1 MRPEAE
7 DNERQAS
14 SPNCRGWCICRDAGA
29 PDRGDDYVHEAIPS
43 LVPSIALEYSTD
55 EAGSILH
62 HPTATELTLVRYQY
76 RTGDDTWL
84 YIGYGSQGLDVTLE
98 SARRLMRVLEQY
110 MAVAEEE

>member
-14 SPNCRGWCICRDAGA
+14 SPNCPGWCICHDAGA

-43 LVPSIALEYSTD
+43 LVPSIALEYSTN

-62 HPTATELTLVRYQY
+62 HPTAIELTLVRYQH

-84 YIGYGSQGLDVTLE
+84 YIGDGSQGPDVTME
-98 SARRLMRVLEQY
+98 SARRLVRVLTRYVVDEG
-110 MAVAEEE
+110 

>member
-14 SPNCRGWCICRDAGA
+14 SPNCPGWCICHDAGA
-29 PDRGDDYVHEAIPS
+29 PDRGNDYVHEAIPS
-43 LVPSIALEYSTD
+43 LVPSIALEYSTN

-62 HPTATELTLVRYQY
+62 HPTAIELTLVRYQY

-84 YIGYGSQGLDVTLE
+84 YIGDGSQGPDVTME
-98 SARRLMRVLEQY
+98 SARRLVRVLTRYVVDEG
-110 MAVAEEE
+110 